1 MQRVERLEQRRP
13 LLLAGKVETAT
24 LRLVEQAVAQP
35 RGRTLE
41 VALDEYAGLAAA
53 YRRQVIALVRS
64 ARPLTDAQR
73 QRLSAELRQIYGRD
87 VQLNVVVDAGVVGG
101 ISVQVGDEVVDGTII
116 ARLDEA
122 KRRLAS

>member
-1 MQRVERLEQRRP
+1 
-13 LLLAGKVETAT
+13 
-24 LRLVEQAVAQP
+24 
-35 RGRTLE
+35 
-41 VALDEYAGLAAA
+41 
-53 YRRQVIALVRS
+53 VRS

-73 QRLSAELRQIYGRD
+73 RRLSAELRQIYGRD
-87 VQLNVVVDAGVVGG
+87 VQLNVVVDGGVVGG